1 MKSRIITGVFC
12 ILTIIFLFASLG
24 HAQSIAGGGGSIQA
38 PTGPTYSVPDHP
50 QHAEQHDLR
59 PEVSLIGGSSYT
71 YAQGERPLWEFGSE
85 RVPVPLGDAARA
97 YRAEHASAERATR
110 VWNQQGQ

>member
-50 QHAEQHDLR
+50 RHADYGVLR
-59 PEVSLIGGSSYT
+59 PEQNLLGSGSVT
-71 YAQGERPLWEFGSE
+71 TASGERPLWEVAGPLYEKS
-85 RVPVPLGDAARA
+85 LGDVARA
-97 YRAEHASAERATR
+97 YREGHKNAEKARI
-110 VWNQQGQ
+110 VWNG

>member
-50 QHAEQHDLR
+50 MHAEQHELR
-59 PEVSLIGGSSYT
+59 PETSLLGGGNVT
-71 YAQGERPLWEFGSE
+71 YAQGERPLWEFGSSY
-85 RVPVPLGDAARA
+85 VPKPLGDVARA
-97 YRAEHASAERATR
+97 YRKEHATAEKAQI